1 MERHGG
7 RAAGGLDPEPE
18 LQELREQVEKIV
30 EAMEE
35 VRRTVVKAV
44 GGDFGDLDDL

>member
-1 MERHGG
+1 MGRHGG
-7 RAAGGLDPEPE
+7 GAAGGLDPEPE

-44 GGDFGDLDDL
+44 GGDFEDLL